1 MSHPAPSLAAEEGGL
16 APTRRTSIPGNLVRG
31 AMIGTVETVPGVSGG
46 TVALVVG
53 IYDQLIGSAS
63 ELISAF
69 RALLLGP
76 DRVAGFKKHVSN
88 VHWNV
93 VIPVVIGMAAAVLL
107 IAGPMEHL
115 VENHPELMRAIFF
128 GMVVGSVWVP
138 LSLAGKG
145 WTWADWLLGIGA
157 ALVAFFLVSIPST
170 TIEPQPWIIILAA
183 AVAVS
188 ALLLPGLSG
197 SFILLTIGLYQPTLR
212 AVDNLDF
219 GYLGLFFLGAILG
232 MVVIVK
238 ALQKLLEHHHRGTM
252 IALAGLMIGALRSL
266 WPWQD
271 DDRNLQAPGDDWGI
285 LLMAG
290 LAGLIAVVIL
300 LVVDHRIAAKNK
312 H

>member
-1 MSHPAPSLAAEEGGL
+1 
-16 APTRRTSIPGNLVRG
+16 
-31 AMIGTVETVPGVSGG
+31 MIGTVETVPGVSGG

-53 IYDQLIGSAS
+53 IYDDLIGSAS
-63 ELISAF
+63 EVISAF

-76 DRVAGFKKHVSN
+76 DRSAEFKAHMGNVA
-88 VHWNV
+88 WRV
-93 VIPVVIGMAAAVLL
+93 VIPVVIGMVAALLL

-115 VENHPELMRAIFF
+115 VATYPELMRAIFF

-138 LSLAGKG
+138 FSLAGKG
-145 WTWADWLLGIGA
+145 WNWADVLLGIGA
-157 ALVAFFLVSIPST
+157 ALVAFFLVSMPT
-170 TIEPQPWIIILAA
+170 TTLEPQPWIIILSA

-197 SFILLTIGLYQPTLR
+197 SFILLTIGIYQPTLR

-219 GYLGLFFLGAILG
+219 GYLGLFLLGAVLG
-232 MVVIVK
+232 MIVIVK

-271 DDRNLQAPGDDWGI
+271 DDRNLHAPGDDWGI

-290 LAGLIAVVIL
+290 LAGLIGVVIL
-300 LVVDHRIAAKNK
+300 LVVDNRIAARNGQ
-312 H
+312 

>member
-1 MSHPAPSLAAEEGGL
+1 MSHPAPHLAAEEGAL
-16 APTRRTSIPGNLVRG
+16 APTRKTSIPGNLVRG

-63 ELISAF
+63 EVISAF

-76 DRVAGFKKHVSN
+76 DRAPGFKKHMAN
-88 VHWNV
+88 VHWRV
-93 VIPVVIGMAAAVLL
+93 VIPVVIGMVAALL
-107 IAGPMEHL
+107 LVAGPMEHL
-115 VENHPELMRAIFF
+115 VDTHPELMRAIFF
-128 GMVVGSVWVP
+128 GMVVGSLWVP
-138 LSLAGKG
+138 LSLAGRG

-157 ALVAFFLVSIPST
+157 AVVAFFLVSIPAT
-170 TIEPQPWIIILAA
+170 TLEPQPWIIILAA

-219 GYLGLFFLGAILG
+219 GYLGLFFLGAVLG
-232 MVVIVK
+232 MIVIVK

-252 IALAGLMIGALRSL
+252 IALVGLMIGALRSL

-271 DDRNLQAPGDDWGI
+271 DERNLHAPAADWPV

-290 LAGLIAVVIL
+290 LAGLIVVAIL
-300 LVVDHRIAAKNK
+300 LVVDNRIAARRN
-312 H
+312 